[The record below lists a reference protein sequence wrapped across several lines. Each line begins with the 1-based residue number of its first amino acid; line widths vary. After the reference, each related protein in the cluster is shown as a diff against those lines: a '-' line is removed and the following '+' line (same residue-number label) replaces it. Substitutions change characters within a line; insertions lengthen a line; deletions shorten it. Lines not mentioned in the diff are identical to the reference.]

1 MRPTQLLPERTIQST
16 GRELLS
22 LKVDDI
28 PGARPKVINATKNIN
43 HYHQRMVEDGVQ
55 FKDYMVNYQHKNNDD
70 IIFGSGRLYPERRVG
85 RIGKKQYDRHWISE
99 ISATETLKG
108 NRNPGNQPIQSFDY
122 PRSLAIHDIPG
133 AVAGSSKSQ
142 ALKNHALAEKMR
154 RDNSAPR
161 ARPGNDSRR
170 GDDSLDRFYKERS
183 VVQNYSGAADS
194 GSRSGATYS
203 SLFPDIPDSD
213 RLDSARQGLNVTSS
227 MRDIREERQITS
239 EQPLKTERPPSNHTR
254 VKNVPYYFPHGE
266 ANSMAGIPSDLIRI
280 MQGKN
285 YRGSG
290 RKISVPHQ
298 DSQGSDRGSD
308 GSAGFKIPR
317 EYDQVAIRE
326 PEEIPTKKIM
336 TFNIISNTADAKN
349 VPHRAIIPEKYAFP
363 HNFQSQAGNERRS
376 VPNIAAEINNNNNYN
391 QLPRIMAEGA
401 NQKFQLVRNMIYNDQ
416 AQKTQNKPTNEYM
429 MPISYQRRS
438 SQGA

>member
-16 GRELLS
+16 GRELFS

-55 FKDYMVNYQHKNNDD
+55 FKDYMVNYQHRNNDD

-85 RIGKKQYDRHWISE
+85 RIGKRQYDRHWISE
-99 ISATETLKG
+99 IGATETLKG
-108 NRNPGNQPIQSFDY
+108 NHGNQPIQSFDY

-142 ALKNHALAEKMR
+142 ALKNHALAEKIR

-161 ARPGNDSRR
+161 ARPGNESRR
-170 GDDSLDRFYKERS
+170 GDDSLDRFYKEKS
-183 VVQNYSGAADS
+183 AIVQNYSGAADS
-194 GSRSGATYS
+194 QSRSGATYS

-213 RLDSARQGLNVTSS
+213 RLDSNRQGLNVTSS
-227 MRDIREERQITS
+227 MKDIREERQTS
-239 EQPLKTERPPSNHTR
+239 DQILKTERPPSNHTR
-254 VKNVPYYFPHGE
+254 VKNVPYYFPHGDV
-266 ANSMAGIPSDLIRI
+266 NSMAGIPSDLIRI

-290 RKISVPHQ
+290 RKISVLHQ
-298 DSQGSDRGSD
+298 DSQASDRGSD
-308 GSAGFKIPR
+308 GSAGFRVPR
-317 EYDQVAIRE
+317 EYDQVTFRE

-336 TFNIISNTADAKN
+336 TFNIISNTANSKN
-349 VPHRAIIPEKYAFP
+349 VPQRAIIPEKYAFP

-376 VPNIAAEINNNNNYN
+376 VPNIAAEMNNNPN
-391 QLPRIMAEGA
+391 QLPRVMAEGA

-416 AQKTQNKPTNEYM
+416 AQKAQNKPPNEYM
-429 MPISYQRRS
+429 MPLSYQRRL